1 MTTSIRDLAAASGLS
16 VSTVSKAL
24 NGYPDVSEKTREQV
38 RRAAES
44 LGYHPSAIARSLK
57 TGRSFNLGVL
67 YSDDTQSGFTHNYFG
82 PVLQAFK
89 QEAERRGYDITFISK
104 GQQGM
109 TYLQHCQFR
118 SIDGVCIVCSHFSD
132 PEVQELLSGPLPVVT
147 VDYVFNN
154 RSCIQSENRQG
165 MELLTRYVI
174 ARGHRKIA
182 YISGDEGAVS
192 GVRVTAFRRVL
203 REAGIPLPEAYVA
216 AGRYHDPATARR
228 VTRKILALP
237 DPPTCI
243 LMPDDTAA
251 LGGMDA
257 IRAAG
262 LRIPED
268 ISIAGFDGVPILQ
281 MCKPR
286 LTTVRQDTEAIG
298 IGAARK
304 LIHLIEAPDT
314 TFPEI
319 LSVPCSLLEG
329 ETVGLQH

>member
-1 MTTSIRDLAAASGLS
+1 MTTSIRDLAAACGLS

-192 GVRVTAFRRVL
+192 GVRVFC
-203 REAGIPLPEAYVA
+203 
-216 AGRYHDPATARR
+216 ARR
-228 VTRKILALP
+228 ASRCWRPTWPAGAITIRPPPAASPGRSWPCPTR
-237 DPPTCI
+237 PP
-243 LMPDDTAA
+243 A
-251 LGGMDA
+251 
-257 IRAAG
+257 
-262 LRIPED
+262 
-268 ISIAGFDGVPILQ
+268 S
-281 MCKPR
+281 
-286 LTTVRQDTEAIG
+286 
-298 IGAARK
+298 
-304 LIHLIEAPDT
+304 
-314 TFPEI
+314 
-319 LSVPCSLLEG
+319 
-329 ETVGLQH
+329 

>member
-1 MTTSIRDLAAASGLS
+1 MTPSIRDLAAACGLS

-24 NGYPDVSEKTREQV
+24 NGYSDVSEKTREQV
-38 RRAAES
+38 RQAAET
-44 LGYHPSAIARSLK
+44 LGYHASAIARSLK

-67 YSDDTQSGFTHNYFG
+67 YSDNTESGFTHNYFG

-109 TYLQHCQFR
+109 SYLQHCSFR
-118 SIDGVCIVCSHFSD
+118 SLDGVCIVCSHFSD

-154 RSCIQSENRQG
+154 RSCVQSDNRTG

-174 ARGHRKIA
+174 ARGHRRIA
-182 YISGDEGAVS
+182 YIAGDDGAVS
-192 GVRVTAFRRVL
+192 GLRVTAFRRVL
-203 REAGIPLPEAYVA
+203 HEAGIPLPEDYLA

-228 VTRKILALP
+228 VTRRILTLP
-237 DPPTCI
+237 EPPTCI

-268 ISIAGFDGVPILQ
+268 ISIAGFDGVSILQ
-281 MCKPR
+281 MCKPK
-286 LTTVRQDTEAIG
+286 LTTVRQDTETIG
-298 IGAARK
+298 ISAARK
-304 LIHLIEAPDT
+304 LIHLIEQPDT
-314 TFPEI
+314 TFTEI
-319 LSVPCSLLEG
+319 LSVPCALLEG
-329 ETVGLQH
+329 ETVSSLI